1 MNCRIARDSANY
13 RLTTQYALNKPV
25 KRDRTSTVSPTN
37 KGAPG
42 GVPAH
47 IGLVA
52 SKLELD
58 LTAEFDHTVGRDTE
72 AFGRGQGVTMHR
84 LEQLDPDPADWF
96 ATPRRERS
104 SPGRPKTRNPFAN
117 LKTTCHYFPL

>member
-84 LEQLDPDPADWF
+84 LDQLAPDPAHCF
-96 ATPRRERS
+96 ATPRRVRS
-104 SPGRPKTRNPFAN
+104 SARRRKTKNSLRNLQAS
-117 LKTTCHYFPL
+117 